1 MEYFEIHS
9 FFIGF
14 AGGFITK
21 IFAMRA
27 FLSLHEA

>member
-1 MEYFEIHS
+1 MEYFEIYS
-9 FFIGF
+9 CFIGF
-14 AGGFITK
+14 SGGFITK